1 MKFLKPKFWDND
13 QISLYSI
20 FLLPVSLLMQIINF
34 VRRLMVKSHKF
45 SIPIICVG
53 NIYLGGTGKTPL
65 CSELFSILKNLNKN
79 TVFIRKKYDSFQD
92 EINLLRQMLKQVGP
106 VYEKSKRINALDEA
120 IQNKF
125 EVAVLDDGFQDFS
138 VEKDLSIVCF
148 NEKQWIG
155 NGFIIPSGPLREG
168 LSALTRANCV
178 IINGKKNI
186 NIENKILKNNKLI
199 KIFYSKYKPQNISD
213 FKNRKIICFAVI
225 GNPINFFDLLKK
237 NEINVL
243 EQTSFPDHHNYSKTE
258 LDILIKKAKENN
270 ATLLTTE
277 KDYLR
282 IEEKYRGNINC
293 LKIKIEIEN
302 KNEFIEEI
310 KKII

>member
-20 FLLPVSLLMQIINF
+20 FLLPVSLLIQIINF

-79 TVFIRKKYDSFQD
+79 AVFIRKKYDSFQD
-92 EINLLRQMLKQVGP
+92 EINLLKQIGP

-213 FKNRKIICFAVI
+213 FKNRKIICFAGI

-243 EQTSFPDHHNYSKTE
+243 EQTSFPDHHNYSKAE

>member
-79 TVFIRKKYDSFQD
+79 AVFIRKKYDSFQD
-92 EINLLRQMLKQVGP
+92 EINLLKQIGP

-213 FKNRKIICFAVI
+213 FKNRKIICFAGI
-225 GNPINFFDLLKK
+225 GNPINFFDLLRK

-243 EQTSFPDHHNYSKTE
+243 EQTSFPDHHNYSNAE

>member
-1 MKFLKPKFWDND
+1 MKFLKPRFWDND

-34 VRRLMVKSHKF
+34 VRRLMVKSQKF

-79 TVFIRKKYDSFQD
+79 AVFIRKKYNSFQD
-92 EINLLRQMLKQVGP
+92 EINLLKQIGP

-186 NIENKILKNNKLI
+186 NIENKILKNNKLL
-199 KIFYSKYKPQNISD
+199 KIFYSKYKPQNISY
-213 FKNRKIICFAVI
+213 FKNKKLICFAGI

-243 EQTSFPDHHNYSKTE
+243 EQTSFPDHHNYSNTE
-258 LDILIKKAKENN
+258 FDILIKKAKENN

-293 LKIKIEIEN
+293 LKIKIEIELSSSSSVR
-302 KNEFIEEI
+302 KHPF
-310 KKII
+310 

>member
-1 MKFLKPKFWDND
+1 MKFLNPRFWDND

-34 VRRLMVKSHKF
+34 VRRLMVKSQKF

-79 TVFIRKKYDSFQD
+79 AVFIRKKYDSFQD
-92 EINLLRQMLKQVGP
+92 EINLLKQIGP

-199 KIFYSKYKPQNISD
+199 KIFYSKYKPQNISG
-213 FKNRKIICFAVI
+213 FKNRKIICFAGI

-243 EQTSFPDHHNYSKTE
+243 EQISFPDHHNYSKTE

>member
-1 MKFLKPKFWDND
+1 MKFLKPKFWDNE

-20 FLLPVSLLMQIINF
+20 FLLPVSLLIQIINF

-65 CSELFSILKNLNKN
+65 CFELFLILKNLNKN
-79 TVFIRKKYDSFQD
+79 AVFIRKKYDSFQD
-92 EINLLRQMLKQVGP
+92 EINLLKQIGP
-106 VYEKSKRINALDEA
+106 VYEKSKRINALNEA
-120 IQNKF
+120 VQNKF

-138 VEKDLSIVCF
+138 VKKDLSIVCF

-186 NIENKILKNNKLI
+186 NIENQILKNNKLV
-199 KIFYSKYKPQNISD
+199 KIFYSKYKPQNISE
-213 FKNRKIICFAVI
+213 FKNRKIICFAGI

-243 EQTSFPDHHNYSKTE
+243 EQASFPDHHNYSKTE
-258 LDILIKKAKENN
+258 LNNLIRKAKEND

-282 IEEKYRGNINC
+282 IEKKYRGNINC

>member
-20 FLLPVSLLMQIINF
+20 FLLPVSLLIQIINF

-79 TVFIRKKYDSFQD
+79 AVFIRKKYDSFQD
-92 EINLLRQMLKQVGP
+92 EINLLKQIGP

-213 FKNRKIICFAVI
+213 FKNRKIICFAGI

>member
-1 MKFLKPKFWDND
+1 MKFLKPRFWDND

-79 TVFIRKKYDSFQD
+79 AVFIRKKYDSFQD
-92 EINLLRQMLKQVGP
+92 EINLLKQIGP

-125 EVAVLDDGFQDFS
+125 EVAILDDGFQDFS
-138 VEKDLSIVCF
+138 IEKDLSIVCF

-213 FKNRKIICFAVI
+213 FKNRKIICFAGI
-225 GNPINFFDLLKK
+225 GNSINFFDLVRK

-293 LKIKIEIEN
+293 LKIKVEIEN